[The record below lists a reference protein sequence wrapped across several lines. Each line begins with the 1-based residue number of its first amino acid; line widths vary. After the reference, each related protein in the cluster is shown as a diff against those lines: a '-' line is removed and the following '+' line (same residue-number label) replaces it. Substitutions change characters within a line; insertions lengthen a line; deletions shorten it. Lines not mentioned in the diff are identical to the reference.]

1 MKYVCFKFLSFNEY
15 PQTAYVGAY
24 RIHPNAHTYL
34 RGCFQGVCNTP
45 FVTPDLQSGVIE
57 TRICNPHRP
66 HGAFLQ
72 MLHQWILRI
81 TNPQLGYAGLQ
92 IQHNNFWQFNFD

>member
-66 HGAFLQ
+66 HGAFRQ
-72 MLHQWILRI
+72 ASSVDVADYKSAARLRWI
-81 TNPQLGYAGLQ
+81 TNPA
-92 IQHNNFWQFNFD
+92 

>member
-24 RIHPNAHTYL
+24 RIRPNAHTYL
-34 RGCFQGVCNTP
+34 RGCFQGV
-45 FVTPDLQSGVIE
+45 
-57 TRICNPHRP
+57 RH
-66 HGAFLQ
+66 
-72 MLHQWILRI
+72 
-81 TNPQLGYAGLQ
+81 AGLQ